1 MSMHQ
6 HTIAKSLRF
15 TGTGLHSGASVNVT
29 LHPAAPDHGIVF
41 QRTDM
46 PAKPLIPAHASLS
59 KPTPLCT
66 TLSTEEGAVI
76 RTIEHLMSGL
86 AAMNIDN
93 VLVSVDGGEIPLL
106 DGSALPF
113 YKELAAAG
121 ATRQNPVREAIIIR
135 EAVEVKDGDKWARL
149 VPDTRRRFQMTIDF
163 AHPLIAQQTARF
175 DLGETGYEID
185 IAPARTFG
193 FLKDFEALRAA
204 GLIKGGSLE
213 SAVVFDD
220 SGVVNPEGLRFADEP
235 ARHKLLDAIGDLAL
249 AGMPI
254 VGRYEGYKASHAL
267 NSQLVQALLAAP
279 ECWTKG
285 RMEKDGESGTLPAS
299 KLFSKTR

>member
-1 MSMHQ
+1 MSQ

-15 TGTGLHSGASVNVT
+15 SGTGLHSGADVTVT

-41 QRTDM
+41 QRTDL
-46 PAKPLIPAHASLS
+46 ASKPLIVAHVSLS

-66 TLSTEEGAVI
+66 TLSTEEGAAI
-76 RTIEHLMSGL
+76 RTIEHLMSAL

-93 VLVSVDGGEIPLL
+93 VLIDVDGSEIPLL

-113 YKELAAAG
+113 YQELAKTG
-121 ATRQNPVREAIIIR
+121 VTRQAPAREAIIIH
-135 EAVEVKDGDKWARL
+135 EAVEVREGDKWARI

-163 AHPLIAQQTARF
+163 THPLIAQQTARF
-175 DLGETGYEID
+175 DLGDAPSLYAAE

-193 FLKDFEALRAA
+193 FLKDFEALRTA

-220 SGVVNPEGLRFADEP
+220 NGVVNPEGLRFADEP
-235 ARHKLLDAIGDLAL
+235 ARHKLLDAIGDMAL
-249 AGMPI
+249 AGAPI

-279 ECWTKG
+279 ECWTRG
-285 RMEKDGESGTLPAS
+285 RLEKDGESGVLVAT
-299 KLFSKTR
+299 KLFSKTH